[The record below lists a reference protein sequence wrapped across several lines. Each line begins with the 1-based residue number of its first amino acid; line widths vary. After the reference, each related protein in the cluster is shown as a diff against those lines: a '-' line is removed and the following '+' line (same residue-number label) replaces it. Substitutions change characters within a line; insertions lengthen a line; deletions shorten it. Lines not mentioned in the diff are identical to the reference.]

1 MLKLLNKI
9 KNEVKEMA
17 DTIVRAVTKDSN
29 FRAIAMDGTQMLQKA
44 SKFHQATPLGVEIL
58 GKALISSL
66 LVANA
71 VLKGEERLAVT
82 LDGQGPAGKI
92 VIEASATGLV
102 RGYVANPQVL
112 ADSVPAGVGTDGFL
126 QITKEMD
133 EESKPFTSSVQLANG
148 RIDDDFTYYMLTSE
162 QIPSV
167 VMARV
172 KIDAD
177 GQVEAAGGVIVSA
190 LPDVKEDALK
200 QFYAAVDQMPDIAD
214 LLMKNHAPLDLLS
227 PLFGVGQVKQLSIE
241 EVNLYPDITKSD
253 YARMLGTLQV
263 SQLQEMIDDDQGAE
277 IVDRFTGNKI
287 QFSTA
292 ELQSILE
299 QQ

>member
-1 MLKLLNKI
+1 
-9 KNEVKEMA
+9 MA
-17 DTIVRAVTKDSN
+17 DTIVRAVTKDNN

-71 VLKGEERLAVT
+71 VLKGDERLAVT

-92 VIEASATGLV
+92 VTEASATGLV
-102 RGYVANPQVL
+102 RGYVTNPRIVT
-112 ADSVPAGVGTDGFL
+112 DSVSAAVGIDGFL

-133 EESKPFTSSVQLANG
+133 EESKPFTGSVQLANG
-148 RIDDDFTYYMLTSE
+148 QIDDDFTYYMLTSE

-172 KIDAD
+172 KINAN

-190 LPDVKEDALK
+190 LPDAKEDALK
-200 QFYAAVDQMPDIAD
+200 QFYAAVDQMPDLAD
-214 LLMKNHAPLDLLS
+214 VLMENHAPLDLLS
-227 PLFGVGQVKQLSIE
+227 PLFGAGQVKQLSIE
-241 EVNLYPDITKSD
+241 EVNLYPDITKAD
-253 YARMLGTLQV
+253 YARMLETLHA
-263 SQLQEMIDDDQGAE
+263 SQLQEMIDDGQGAE

-292 ELQSILE
+292 ELQNILE